1 MAYSQNISELASV
14 THDDGHRAALVLL
27 FELGLGQRGLLRHL
41 LLQERPALLLA
52 RDGLLDLADARHGPG
67 TIWMKVSGEEGRKK
81 RSGIRGGRVMW

>member
-1 MAYSQNISELASV
+1 MN
-14 THDDGHRAALVLL
+14 GHRAALVLL

-67 TIWMKVSGEEGRKK
+67 TIWMVNVWMKVSGEEGRKK
-81 RSGIRGGRVMW
+81 RSDSWGQGDVVALDSGIAST